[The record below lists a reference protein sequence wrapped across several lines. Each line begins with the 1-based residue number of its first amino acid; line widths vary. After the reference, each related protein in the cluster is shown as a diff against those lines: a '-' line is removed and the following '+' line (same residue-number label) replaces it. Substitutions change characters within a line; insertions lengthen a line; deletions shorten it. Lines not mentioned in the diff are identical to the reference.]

1 MSQEWAYST
10 VGELSEALASGQVT
24 SRGLVEYFKNRID
37 TLNPALNAVVA
48 TDYDSALS
56 RADEADAARAR
67 GESWGPLHGIP
78 MTIKDTFEVIGM
90 HCTAGS
96 RSLAKHMPKSN
107 AFTVDL
113 LVEAGAIPFGKTNVP
128 LFAGDLQSYNKVY
141 GTTNNP
147 RNTECTPG
155 GSSGG
160 AAAALAAGF
169 TPIELGSDLAGS
181 IRTPSHFCGTYGHK
195 PTHGIIASRGHIPG
209 PSGMLMEPDLAT
221 PGPMARCAQDLDT
234 LLDVLAV
241 PGPHMGENWSLSL
254 PAAPDKAL
262 SDYKVLIWTE
272 DPMSPID
279 DELKCAY
286 SDMAT
291 HLKEQG
297 VDVTIGAPTGFS
309 LESFVP
315 TYMNLLGSVLSGTV
329 KPSQR
334 PIMAALSRLTKTF
347 GKKLKLS
354 AHIDKLLKGM
364 TQAHADWQ
372 MNHEKRLQI
381 AKKADKLFDQYDVIL
396 TPVVHVPAFKH
407 QSKPPMHKRKLP
419 VNGVPGPYTDIF
431 MWIAP
436 ATLMGLPA
444 TSAPVGETKDGLPVN
459 VQVLG
464 RKYHDK
470 TTIRFAAL
478 LEKSYRGF
486 TKPEGY

>member
-10 VGELSEALASGQVT
+10 INELNQALESGQIT
-24 SRGLVEYFKNRID
+24 SRGLVEYFKNRVEAF
-37 TLNPALNAVVA
+37 NPALNAVVA
-48 TDYDSALS
+48 TDYDSALL
-56 RADEADAARAR
+56 RADEADAARER

-78 MTIKDTFEVIGM
+78 MTIKDTFEVVGM
-90 HCTAGS
+90 PCTAGS

-113 LVEAGAIPFGKTNVP
+113 LIQAGAIPFGKTNVP

-147 RNTECTPG
+147 HNTQYTPG

-160 AAAALAAGF
+160 AAAALTAGL

-209 PSGMLMEPDLAT
+209 PSGMLLEPDLST
-221 PGPMARCAQDLDT
+221 PGPMARCAEDLDT

-241 PGPHMGENWSLSL
+241 PGPNMGDSWSLSL
-254 PAAPDKAL
+254 PAASDKAL
-262 SDYKVLIWTE
+262 SDYKVLVWIE
-272 DPMSPID
+272 DPISPID
-279 DELKCAY
+279 NELKSAY
-286 SDMAT
+286 SDMVT
-291 HLKEQG
+291 HLQEQG
-297 VDVTIGAPTGFS
+297 VDVTVGAPVGFS

-315 TYMNLLGSVLSGTV
+315 TYLNLLGSVLSGTV
-329 KPSQR
+329 KPWQR
-334 PIMAALSRLTKTF
+334 PIVSVLSRLTKVF
-347 GKKLKLS
+347 GGGLKFS
-354 AHIDKLLKGM
+354 AYIDRVLKGM
-364 TQAHADWQ
+364 SQAHADWQ
-372 MNHEKRLQI
+372 VNHEQRLQI
-381 AKKADKLFDQYDVIL
+381 AKKADTLFDQYDVIL
-396 TPVVHVPAFKH
+396 TPVVQVPAFKH
-407 QSKPPMHKRKLP
+407 QNKSPMFKRKLP
-419 VNGVPGPYTDIF
+419 VNGVPRPYTDIF

-478 LEKSYRGF
+478 LEKSFRGF
-486 TKPEGY
+486 IKPEGY